1 MVFNIILLIYFN
13 TIRIVLSFMFK
24 FKFMKQLIIC
34 LYIVLN
40 VLFSRTVYHIPIEG
54 TIDLG
59 LPPYIER
66 SIKEAEDNNA
76 LSIIFEVNTFGGR
89 VDAATQIKDAILD
102 SKVPTVAFINKRA
115 ISAGALI
122 SLSCEKIYMTGGGTI
137 GATTAVDM
145 SGNKASEK
153 VISYMR
159 EEMASTAE
167 KRGRNKYI
175 ARGMVDE
182 ELEFPNKIKKEY
194 ITTDNEV
201 DTLKT
206 IIYYLVIDNDTVY
219 VDDIEGRK
227 QGNLIT
233 LTTEQALKYKIADK
247 SADTF
252 ESVLDSLGLS
262 NVNVLKK
269 SENWSEAFVRFLTNP
284 VVASLLTT
292 FGFLGILFELQ
303 SPGWGIP
310 GSVGLICLIL
320 SLSASYIA
328 ELATMNDLLVVLIG
342 LLLIL
347 LEAFFIPGFGIP
359 GIAGIAFI
367 LWGLYLLL
375 LPDVPVGGEVLSQAS
390 NGLIIGIIGG
400 IIGLFFLFRAM
411 TRTKFWRDLT
421 SPDIQKKEDGYVAS
435 FGWEKLVGEEAIT
448 ETDLHPSGWIVV
460 NNERIFAV
468 SEGNFIE
475 KNVKVIILSVDGNR
489 VVVRKN

>member
-1 MVFNIILLIYFN
+1 MNII
-13 TIRIVLSFMFK
+13 RQVASSIVK
-24 FKFMKQLIIC
+24 FKYMKRIIFYFC
-34 LYIVLN
+34 IAFGISLAN
-40 VLFSRTVYHIPIEG
+40 TVYHIPIEG

-59 LPPYIER
+59 LPPFIER
-66 SIKEAEDNNA
+66 SIAEAEENNA
-76 LSIIFEVNTFGGR
+76 KAIIFEVNTFGGR

-122 SLSCEKIYMTGGGTI
+122 SLSCEKVFMAGGATI

-145 SGNKASEK
+145 QGNKASEK

-159 EEMASTAE
+159 EEMAATAE
-167 KRGRNKYI
+167 KRGRDKYI

-182 ELEFPNKIKKEY
+182 ELEFPNKVMKEFINDGEVIDTIKTK
-194 ITTDNEV
+194 V
-201 DTLKT
+201 
-206 IIYYLVIDNDTVY
+206 YYLVIDSDTVT

-233 LTTEQALKYKIADK
+233 LTTEQSLKYKIADA
-247 SADTF
+247 SIENF
-252 ESVLDSLGLS
+252 EAVLDTLGFS
-262 NVNVLKK
+262 NLAVNKTT
-269 SENWSEAFVRFLTNP
+269 ENWSENFVRFLTNP

-310 GSVGLICLIL
+310 GSIGLICLIL

-328 ELATMNDLLVVLIG
+328 ELATMSDLLVVLMG
-342 LLLIL
+342 MLFLM
-347 LEAFFIPGFGIP
+347 LEAFVFPGFGLA
-359 GIAGIAFI
+359 GVAGIVFI

-375 LPDVPVGGEVLSQAS
+375 LPDVPVGEEVLSQAS

-400 IIGLFFLFRAM
+400 LVGLVLLFRAM
-411 TRTKFWRDLT
+411 TKTKFWRDLT

-435 FGWEKLVGEEAIT
+435 FGWEKLVGEEALT
-448 ETDLHPSGWIVV
+448 ETDLHPSGWINVGK
-460 NNERIFAV
+460 ERVFAL
-468 SEGNFIE
+468 SEGNFIDKNE
-475 KNVKVIILSVDGNR
+475 KVVILSVDGNR
-489 VVVRKN
+489 VIVRKNNL

>member
-1 MVFNIILLIYFN
+1 M
-13 TIRIVLSFMFK
+13 SK
-24 FKFMKQLIIC
+24 FKLMKQLIIYF
-34 LYIVLN
+34 YIASAFL
-40 VLFSRTVYHIPIEG
+40 LSDTVYHIPIEG

-66 SIKEAEDNNA
+66 SIKEAETNNA
-76 LSIIFEVNTFGGR
+76 VSIIFTINTFGGR
-89 VDAATQIKDAILD
+89 VDAATQIKDAILN

-122 SLSCEKIYMTGGGTI
+122 SLSCEKIYMTGGATI

-145 SGNKASEK
+145 SGKKASEK

-167 KRGRNKYI
+167 KRGRNKHI

-182 ELEFPNKIKKEY
+182 ELEFPSKVKNEY
-194 ITTDNEV
+194 ITSDNEV
-201 DTLKT
+201 DTVKT
-206 IIYYLVIDNDTVY
+206 IIYYLVMDNDTIY

-233 LTTEQALKYKIADK
+233 MTTEQALKYKIADK

-252 ESVLDSLGLS
+252 NSVLDSLGFS
-262 NVNVLKK
+262 NATVQTT
-269 SENWSEAFVRFLTNP
+269 SENWSENFVRFLTNP

-310 GSVGLICLIL
+310 GSIGLICLIL

-328 ELATMNDLLVVLIG
+328 ELATMNDFLIILIG
-342 LLLIL
+342 IL
-347 LEAFFIPGFGIP
+347 CIILEALVFPGFGIP
-359 GIAGIAFI
+359 GIAGIIFI

-375 LPDVPVGGEVLSQAS
+375 LPDIPVGEEVLSQAS
-390 NGLIIGIIGG
+390 NGLFIGIIGG
-400 IIGLFFLFRAM
+400 LIGLVLLFRAM
-411 TRTKFWRDLT
+411 TKTKFWKDLT
-421 SPDIQKKEDGYVAS
+421 SPGGQNKEDGYAAS
-435 FGWEKLVGEEAIT
+435 FGWEKLVGETALT

-468 SEGNFIE
+468 SEGNFID
-475 KNVKVIILSVDGNR
+475 KNVKVIVLSVDGNR
-489 VVVRKN
+489 VVVRKK

>member
-1 MVFNIILLIYFN
+1 MKRIIFYFCIAFNISLAE
-13 TIRIVLSFMFK
+13 K
-24 FKFMKQLIIC
+24 
-34 LYIVLN
+34 
-40 VLFSRTVYHIPIEG
+40 VYHIPIEG

-59 LPPYIER
+59 LPPFIKR
-66 SIKEAEDNNA
+66 SITEAEENNA
-76 LSIIFEVNTFGGR
+76 KVIIFEVNTFGGR

-122 SLSCEKIYMTGGGTI
+122 SLSCEKVFMAGGATI

-145 SGNKASEK
+145 QGNKASEK

-159 EEMASTAE
+159 EEMAATAE
-167 KRGRNKYI
+167 KRGRDKYI

-182 ELEFPNKIKKEY
+182 ELEFPNKVVSEFINDGEVIDTIKTK
-194 ITTDNEV
+194 V
-201 DTLKT
+201 
-206 IIYYLVIDNDTVY
+206 YYLVIEGDTVT

-233 LTTEQALKYKIADK
+233 LTTEQSLKYKIADA
-247 SADTF
+247 SIENF
-252 ESVLDSLGLS
+252 EAVLDTLGFS
-262 NVNVLKK
+262 NLAVNKTT
-269 SENWSEAFVRFLTNP
+269 ENWSENFVRFLTNP

-328 ELATMNDLLVVLIG
+328 ELATMSDLLVVLMG
-342 LLLIL
+342 MLFLM
-347 LEAFFIPGFGIP
+347 LEAFVFPGFGVA
-359 GIAGIAFI
+359 GVAGIIFV

-375 LPDVPVGGEVLSQAS
+375 LPDVPVGEEVLSQAS

-400 IIGLFFLFRAM
+400 LIGLVLLFRAM
-411 TRTKFWRDLT
+411 TKTKFWRDLT

-435 FGWEKLVGEEAIT
+435 FGWEKLIGEEALT
-448 ETDLHPSGWIVV
+448 ETDLHPSGWINVGK
-460 NNERIFAV
+460 ERVFAL
-468 SEGNFIE
+468 SEGNFIDQ
-475 KNVKVIILSVDGNR
+475 NVKVVILSVDGNR
-489 VVVRKN
+489 VVVRKK

>member
-1 MVFNIILLIYFN
+1 MKRIIFYFCIAFGISLAN
-13 TIRIVLSFMFK
+13 
-24 FKFMKQLIIC
+24 
-34 LYIVLN
+34 
-40 VLFSRTVYHIPIEG
+40 TVYHIPIEG

-59 LPPYIER
+59 LPPFIER
-66 SIKEAEDNNA
+66 SIAEAEENNA
-76 LSIIFEVNTFGGR
+76 KAIIFEVNTFGGR

-122 SLSCEKIYMTGGGTI
+122 SLSCEKVFMAGGATI

-145 SGNKASEK
+145 QGNKASEK

-159 EEMASTAE
+159 EEMAATAE
-167 KRGRNKYI
+167 KRGRDKYI

-182 ELEFPNKIKKEY
+182 ELEFPNKVMKEFINDGEVIDTIKTK
-194 ITTDNEV
+194 V
-201 DTLKT
+201 
-206 IIYYLVIDNDTVY
+206 YYLVIDGDTVT

-233 LTTEQALKYKIADK
+233 LTTEQSLKYKIADA
-247 SADTF
+247 SIENF
-252 ESVLDSLGLS
+252 EAVLDTLGFS
-262 NVNVLKK
+262 NLVVNKTT
-269 SENWSEAFVRFLTNP
+269 ENWSENFVRFLTNP

-310 GSVGLICLIL
+310 GSIGLICLIL

-328 ELATMNDLLVVLIG
+328 ELATMSDLLVVLMG
-342 LLLIL
+342 MLFLM
-347 LEAFFIPGFGIP
+347 LEAFVFSGFGLA
-359 GIAGIAFI
+359 GVAGIVFI

-375 LPDVPVGGEVLSQAS
+375 LPDVPVGEEVLSQAS

-400 IIGLFFLFRAM
+400 LVGLVLLFRAM
-411 TRTKFWRDLT
+411 TKTKFWRDLT

-435 FGWEKLVGEEAIT
+435 FGWEKLVGEEALT
-448 ETDLHPSGWIVV
+448 ETDLHPSGWINVGK
-460 NNERIFAV
+460 ERVFAL
-468 SEGNFIE
+468 SEGNFIDKNE
-475 KNVKVIILSVDGNR
+475 KVVILSVDGNR
-489 VVVRKN
+489 VVVRKK

>member
-1 MVFNIILLIYFN
+1 MNIIRQVASSMVKFKYMKRIIIYFC
-13 TIRIVLSFMFK
+13 IA
-24 FKFMKQLIIC
+24 
-34 LYIVLN
+34 
-40 VLFSRTVYHIPIEG
+40 FSISLAETVYHIPIEG

-59 LPPYIER
+59 LPPFIER
-66 SIKEAEDNNA
+66 SIAEAEENNA
-76 LSIIFEVNTFGGR
+76 STIIFEVNTFGGR

-122 SLSCEKIYMTGGGTI
+122 SLSCEKVFMAGGATI

-145 SGNKASEK
+145 QGNKASEK

-159 EEMASTAE
+159 EEMAATAE
-167 KRGRNKYI
+167 KRGRDTYI

-182 ELEFPNKIKKEY
+182 ELEFPNKVIKEF
-194 ITTDNEV
+194 INDGEDI
-201 DTLKT
+201 DTIKT
-206 IIYYLVIDNDTVY
+206 KVYYLVIDGDTVI

-233 LTTEQALKYKIADK
+233 LTTEQSLKYKIADA
-247 SADTF
+247 SLENF
-252 ESVLDSLGLS
+252 EAVLDTLGFS
-262 NVNVLKK
+262 NLAVNKTT
-269 SENWSEAFVRFLTNP
+269 ENWSENFVRFLTNP

-310 GSVGLICLIL
+310 GSIGLICLAL

-328 ELATMNDLLVVLIG
+328 ELATMSDLLV
-342 LLLIL
+342 IL
-347 LEAFFIPGFGIP
+347 MGMLFLMLEAFVFPGFGVA
-359 GIAGIAFI
+359 GVAGIIFI

-375 LPDVPVGGEVLSQAS
+375 LPDVPVGEEVLSQAS

-400 IIGLFFLFRAM
+400 LVGLVLLFRAM
-411 TRTKFWRDLT
+411 TKTKFWRDLT

-435 FGWEKLVGEEAIT
+435 FGWEKLIGEEALT
-448 ETDLHPSGWIVV
+448 ETDLHPSGWINVG
-460 NNERIFAV
+460 NERVFAL
-468 SEGNFIE
+468 SEGNFID
-475 KNVKVIILSVDGNR
+475 KDVKVVILSVDGNR
-489 VVVRKN
+489 VVVRKK

>member
-1 MVFNIILLIYFN
+1 MNII
-13 TIRIVLSFMFK
+13 RQVASSIVK
-24 FKFMKQLIIC
+24 FKYMKRIIFYFC
-34 LYIVLN
+34 IAFGISLAN
-40 VLFSRTVYHIPIEG
+40 TVYHIPIEG

-59 LPPYIER
+59 LPPFIER
-66 SIKEAEDNNA
+66 SIAEAEENNA
-76 LSIIFEVNTFGGR
+76 KAIIFEVNTFGGR

-122 SLSCEKIYMTGGGTI
+122 SLSCEKVFMAGGATI

-145 SGNKASEK
+145 QGNKASEK

-159 EEMASTAE
+159 EEMAATAE
-167 KRGRNKYI
+167 KRGRDKYI

-182 ELEFPNKIKKEY
+182 ELEFLNKVMKEFINDGEVIDTIKTK
-194 ITTDNEV
+194 V
-201 DTLKT
+201 
-206 IIYYLVIDNDTVY
+206 YYLVIDGDTVT

-233 LTTEQALKYKIADK
+233 LTTEQSLKYKIADA
-247 SADTF
+247 SIENF
-252 ESVLDSLGLS
+252 EAVLDTLGFS
-262 NVNVLKK
+262 NLVVNKTT
-269 SENWSEAFVRFLTNP
+269 ENWSENFVRFLTNP

-310 GSVGLICLIL
+310 GSIGLICLIL

-328 ELATMNDLLVVLIG
+328 ELATMSDLLVVLMG
-342 LLLIL
+342 MLFLM
-347 LEAFFIPGFGIP
+347 LEAFVFPGF
-359 GIAGIAFI
+359 GIAGIAGIVFI

-375 LPDVPVGGEVLSQAS
+375 LPDVPVGEEVLSQAS

-400 IIGLFFLFRAM
+400 LVGLVLLFRAM
-411 TRTKFWRDLT
+411 TKTKFWRDLT

-435 FGWEKLVGEEAIT
+435 FGWEKLVGEEALT
-448 ETDLHPSGWIVV
+448 ETDLHPSGWINVGK
-460 NNERIFAV
+460 ERVFAL
-468 SEGNFIE
+468 SEGNFIDKNE
-475 KNVKVIILSVDGNR
+475 KVVILSVDGNR
-489 VVVRKN
+489 VVVRKK